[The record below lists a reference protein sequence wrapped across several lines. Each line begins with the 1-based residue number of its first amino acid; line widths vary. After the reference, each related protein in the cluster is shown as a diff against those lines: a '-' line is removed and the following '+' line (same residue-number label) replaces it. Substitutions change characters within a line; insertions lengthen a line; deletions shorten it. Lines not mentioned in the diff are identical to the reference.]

1 MGNGSELQVVFM
13 VSGRLRWYE
22 HVMRK
27 GDEDW
32 VKKYMEYRVEGRR
45 LEDQERHG

>member
-1 MGNGSELQVVFM
+1 
-13 VSGRLRWYE
+13 
-22 HVMRK
+22 MRK

-32 VKKYMEYRVEGRR
+32 MKKCMEYRVKAEDR

>member
-1 MGNGSELQVVFM
+1 
-13 VSGRLRWYE
+13 
-22 HVMRK
+22 MRK

-32 VKKYMEYRVEGRR
+32 VKKCMEFTEFNAEDR